1 MAEPTAAP
9 EHEVETPEDFLP
21 INGTDYI
28 EFYVGNAKQAAQ
40 YYAHLFG
47 LQIQGYLGPETGRH
61 DRVSYLL
68 TQNDIR
74 FVLTSALGPDYP
86 ISQHVHRHGDGVKD
100 IALWVDD
107 AAASFQETTKRGA
120 PPVQEPTVHKDEHG
134 RVVTASISTYG
145 DTVHTFVERSDY
157 DGLFIPGFEPWNN
170 EFWSPPSAAGL
181 QYVDHCVGNV
191 HEGDMDKYV
200 EYYAR
205 TMGFYNM
212 LHFTDQDIS
221 TEYSAL
227 MSKVMANGDE
237 KIKFPINEP
246 AEGKKKSQIEEYLEF
261 YQGAGVQHIA
271 LATDD
276 IIQSVQEL
284 RRRGVEFLHVPDTY
298 YDREVLAERVG
309 SINESIDDLEELG
322 ILVDRDPD
330 GYLLQ
335 IFTKPV
341 QDRPTVF
348 FELIQREGAR
358 SFGAGNF
365 KALFKAMEQEQE
377 RRGNL

>member
-1 MAEPTAAP
+1 MVPPTAAP
-9 EHEVETPEDFLP
+9 QPDVETPEDFLP
-21 INGTDYI
+21 INGTDHV
-28 EFYVGNAKQAAQ
+28 EFYVGNAKQAAHF
-40 YYAHLFG
+40 YAHLFG
-47 LQIQGYLGPETGRH
+47 FQIEGYLGPETGH
-61 DRVSYLL
+61 EDKVSYLL

-74 FVLTSALGPDYP
+74 FVLTTALGPDSP
-86 ISQHVHRHGDGVKD
+86 ISDHVRRHGDGVKD
-100 IALWVDD
+100 IALGVDD
-107 AAASFQETTKRGA
+107 ATASFEETTKRGA
-120 PPVQEPTVHKDEHG
+120 PPIQEPTVHEDEHG
-134 RVVTASISTYG
+134 RVVIASIATYG
-145 DTVHTFVERSDY
+145 YTFHTFVERSDY
-157 DGLFIPGFEPWNN
+157 DGPFLPGYERWEN
-170 EFWSPPSAAGL
+170 EFWSPPAPTGL

-191 HEGDMDKYV
+191 HEGDMDTYV
-200 EYYAR
+200 EYYAQ

-227 MSKVMANGDE
+227 MSKVMANGEE

-246 AEGKKKSQIEEYLEF
+246 AEGKKKSQIEEYLDF
-261 YQGAGVQHIA
+261 YRGAGVQHVA

-276 IIQSVQEL
+276 IIDAVHEL

-298 YDREVLAERVG
+298 YDREVLTERVG

-348 FELIQREGAR
+348 FEIIQREGAR

-365 KALFKAMEQEQE
+365 KALFKAMEREQE